1 MKYNLEIRAIA
12 RQEQSI
18 EDKHQSFLGA
28 LDGLPTPWGL
38 VQPVPAPDPGSGLS
52 ASLKVAKLLGKGL
65 RGDLVYQFRRP
76 FRDEASQDDYINVTF
91 DPERIDYK
99 QLVANIFLRYVSA
112 FGGYYADISD
122 DEFIF
127 MDYDKRRELRI
138 DKRHNIYR
146 ISPVSYL
153 SKELCLK
160 ALGLTPDQV
169 VERLQGKV
177 EAVRTAL
184 DGVLIVLTS
193 KALPTA
199 EMDEICWKVRNHF
212 N

>member
-18 EDKHQSFLGA
+18 EEKHQFFLGG
-28 LDGLPTPWGL
+28 LDSLPPPWGL
-38 VQPVPAPDPGSGLS
+38 VQQLPAPDPGGGLS

-76 FRDEASQDDYINVTF
+76 FRDDASQDDFINIVF
-91 DPERIDYK
+91 DPEKVDYQ
-99 QLVANIFLRYVSA
+99 QLVATIFLRYVSA
-112 FGGYYADISD
+112 FGGYYAEISD

-127 MDYDKRRELRI
+127 MDYDKRRELRS
-138 DKRHNIYR
+138 DKRHGIYR
-146 ISPVSYL
+146 IPPVSYL
-153 SKELCLK
+153 SQNLCLK
-160 ALGLTPDQV
+160 SLGLTPNQV

-177 EAVRTAL
+177 EDVRTAL

-199 EMDEICWKVRNHF
+199 EMDEICWKVKSHF